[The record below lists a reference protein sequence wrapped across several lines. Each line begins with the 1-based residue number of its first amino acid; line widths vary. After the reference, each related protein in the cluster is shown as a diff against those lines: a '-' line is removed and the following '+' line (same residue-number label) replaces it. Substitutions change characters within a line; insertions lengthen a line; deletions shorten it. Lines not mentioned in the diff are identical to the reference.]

1 MAAKKRKKQSKFR
14 YGLHVYSALMV
25 FIGGMALIVLWL
37 FLTRYQQGVDAE
49 AAAEAERQSRAA
61 YELAV
66 SRAPQQAFEDYMSS
80 ADAQT
85 WADNW
90 YASHP
95 LNYDD
100 PAQILE
106 LMDERFSDPEL
117 KYWKAE
123 DSTETHPR
131 YLVKSGDQTIAELTL
146 SGSGLDWSVTDVKVD
161 LEGGEEA
168 SLLVPE
174 GYAVFCNGIPV
185 DSCSA
190 EAETRLFDMEEY
202 ADLIVDPVHWET
214 YTVRGQLSKPVLTA
228 EAPAGRPI
236 STAEDGTVFYILEG
250 EEAET
255 YQNRAER
262 FIYALLYYYM
272 MGNSYTRG
280 HMWAALDHVM
290 TDSQAYQLILD
301 SYDGVTWDTC
311 YGNATYDAKAG
322 EVRIIAANCM
332 MVDVAYHA
340 EGSAGG
346 YTNVADG
353 TYRVYFLDKGNGFG
367 IFGLAYV

>member
-1 MAAKKRKKQSKFR
+1 MAAKKRKKKSKFR
-14 YGLHVYSALMV
+14 WGLHVYASLLV
-25 FIGGMALIVLWL
+25 FVGGIAVIVLWL
-37 FLTRYQQGVDAE
+37 FLSRYQQGLDAE
-49 AAAEAERQSRAA
+49 AAAQAARDEQAA

-66 SRAPQQAFEDYMSS
+66 SRAPQQAFENYVAS
-80 ADAQT
+80 ADAQD
-85 WADNW
+85 WADSW

-95 LNYDD
+95 ANYDD
-100 PAQILE
+100 PAQILA
-106 LMDERFSDPEL
+106 LMDERFSDPDL
-117 KYWKAE
+117 KYWKTA
-123 DSTETHPR
+123 DSTDAQPR
-131 YLVKSGDQTIAELTL
+131 YVIKSGEETLATLTL
-146 SGSGLDWSVTDVKVD
+146 SGSGLDWRVTDVQVE

-174 GYAVFCNGIPV
+174 GYTVRCNGQLV
-185 DSCSA
+185 DSSSA

-228 EAPAGRPI
+228 EAPADRPI
-236 STAEDGTVFYILEG
+236 STAEDGTVFYILPD
-250 EEAET
+250 EEAEA
-255 YQNRAER
+255 YQDRAES

-272 MGNSYTRG
+272 MGNSNTRG
-280 HMWAALDHVM
+280 HMWNALNHV
-290 TDSQAYQLILD
+290 TENSQAYKLILD

-311 YGNATYDAKAG
+311 YGNATYSAEAG
-322 EVRIIAANCM
+322 EVRILASNCL

-353 TYRVYFLDKGNGFG
+353 TYRVYFLDTGRGYG
-367 IFGLAYV
+367 IYGLAYV

>member
-1 MAAKKRKKQSKFR
+1 MAAKKRRKQSKFR
-14 YGLHVYSALMV
+14 YGLHVYSALLV
-25 FIGGMALIVLWL
+25 FVAGITLIVLWL
-37 FLTRYQQGVDAE
+37 FLSRYQQGVDAE
-49 AAAEAERQSRAA
+49 AAAAAERERQAA

-66 SRAPQQAFEDYMSS
+66 SRAPQLAFEDYMAK

-85 WADNW
+85 WADSW
-90 YASHP
+90 YATHP
-95 LNYDD
+95 HNYDD
-100 PAQILE
+100 PSQILA
-106 LMDERFSDPEL
+106 LMDERFSDPNL
-117 KYWKAE
+117 QFWKAE
-123 DSTETHPR
+123 DSTEAQPR
-131 YLVKSGDQTIAELTL
+131 YLVKDGDQTIAELTL

-174 GYAVFCNGIPV
+174 GYTVRCNGQLV
-185 DSCSA
+185 DSSSA

-228 EAPAGRPI
+228 EAPADRPI
-236 STAEDGTVFYILEG
+236 STAEDGTVFYVLTG

-255 YQNRAER
+255 YQRRAER

-272 MGNSYTRG
+272 MGNSNTRG
-280 HMWAALDHVM
+280 HMWGALDHVM

-311 YGNATYDAKAG
+311 YGNATYDAQAG
-322 EVRIIAANCM
+322 EVRIIAGNCM

-340 EGSAGG
+340 EGSAGA

-353 TYRVYFLDKGNGFG
+353 TYRVYFLDRGNGFG